1 VSSRWVFIVFKSQN
15 FENKLPQIK
24 KFAYII
30 TQQGYVITEFLR
42 GKGAAS
48 ALERPPVPHS
58 LVRQETTSFETEFLT
73 KLNCGTRGF
82 KCSGSP
88 ALDAIARIKLPA
100 HPTHPHFTQPPYFRW
115 VARAKLAI
123 ITSHRHFA
131 QLDIMAEALALTAS
145 VVALLQLTDRVVS
158 LCSQFI
164 GHVRGAERQ
173 VAQMITTITGLKGF
187 LEFLKGSIENDTDPE
202 RFPQLCRLSRRD
214 GPLDL
219 CTKLI
224 KDIEA
229 KMQLKRDVHGVLK
242 ALNWS
247 LKWKDIGEALDV
259 IEKQKTLILLAMHG
273 DAART
278 TVEIADR
285 VKEIETDVQ
294 EQKHIDVLKW
304 LTKVDPFM
312 NHFAAR
318 AKHEP
323 GTGEWFVSSHEF
335 TSWMLPGRSLWL
347 HGIPGAGKT
356 VLCSTII
363 ESIKSRHVS
372 PLIFYFD
379 FNDQGKQSVTNMLYS
394 FLAQLSIDRLPDAV
408 QHLYAT
414 VCGKGTRDATIDELK
429 ETLISVAD
437 HRASEDRIWIVID
450 ALDECSRRKEL
461 LKVFKDICKNGKINI
476 LVTSR
481 REQDICEVLT
491 GLVNCEIA
499 IQDERVDQDIRVHVQ
514 RCLKDDPDL
523 CKWDDEIKASMIGTL
538 ISKAHGM

>member
-1 VSSRWVFIVFKSQN
+1 
-15 FENKLPQIK
+15 
-24 KFAYII
+24 
-30 TQQGYVITEFLR
+30 
-42 GKGAAS
+42 
-48 ALERPPVPHS
+48 
-58 LVRQETTSFETEFLT
+58 
-73 KLNCGTRGF
+73 
-82 KCSGSP
+82 
-88 ALDAIARIKLPA
+88 
-100 HPTHPHFTQPPYFRW
+100 
-115 VARAKLAI
+115 
-123 ITSHRHFA
+123 
-131 QLDIMAEALALTAS
+131 MAEALALGAS
-145 VVALLQLTDRVVS
+145 VVALMQLTDRVVS
-158 LCSQFI
+158 LCSQFM
-164 GHVRGAERQ
+164 GHVRGAGRQ

-187 LEFLKGSIENDTDPE
+187 LELLKRSIENDTNPE
-202 RFPQLCRLSRRD
+202 HLPQLRALSRRD

-219 CTKLI
+219 CTKLM
-224 KDIEA
+224 KDIES

-259 IEKQKTLILLAMHG
+259 IEKQKTLILLAMHS

-278 TVEIADR
+278 TVEIADMVR
-285 VKEIETDVQ
+285 EIETHVQ
-294 EQKHIDVLKW
+294 DQKHRDVLKW
-304 LTKVDPFM
+304 LTKADPFM

-372 PLIFYFD
+372 PLFFYFD

-461 LKVFKDICKNGKINI
+461 LKVFKDICENGKINI